1 MALYDLGAQARGTV
15 TVMYTSSG
23 CVHLVY
29 NPLYEI
35 VHMDINQ
42 SVCSTHYML
51 LNALH
56 AITYITCITCHYIK
70 FHVVTHIRCNCMHYK
85 HYIILHFV
93 T

>member
-42 SVCSTHYML
+42 SVCSTHCML
-51 LNALH
+51 LHALH
-56 AITYITCITCHYIK
+56 VITYMTCITPDYNTLHD
-70 FHVVTHIRCNCMHYK
+70 VTHITCNCMHYIK
-85 HYIILHFV
+85 LH
-93 T
+93 